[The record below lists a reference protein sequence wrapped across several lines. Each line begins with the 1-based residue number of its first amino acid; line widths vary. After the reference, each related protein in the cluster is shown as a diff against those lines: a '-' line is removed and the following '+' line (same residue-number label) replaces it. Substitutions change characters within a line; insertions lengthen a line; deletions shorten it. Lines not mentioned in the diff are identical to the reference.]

1 MKASGIKVCVLFIKY
16 IPIISAMILMLYVSS
31 LIHGRHTENKSMIIE
46 NTVTMSIVP
55 TVGTLIISKN
65 LGFCKLHRCFIVYTY
80 AVTTCI
86 VYEGAIGFGVWLTP
100 MRYLMLTIGILLFI
114 CLGFHIKK
122 HKIKIF
128 K

>member
-1 MKASGIKVCVLFIKY
+1 MKASGIKACVVFIKY
-16 IPIISAMILMLYVSS
+16 IPVISAMILTLYVSS
-31 LIHGRHTENKSMIIE
+31 LIYSKNTTAKSAVIE
-46 NTVTMSIVP
+46 NTVTMSTVP

-65 LGFCKLHRCFIVYTY
+65 LGFCKLHRCFVVYSY

-86 VYEGAIGFGVWLTP
+86 VYEGAIGFGALLTP
-100 MRYLMLTIGILLFI
+100 MRYIMLIIGILLFI

-122 HKIKIF
+122 HKIKFF